1 MKCDICDANESIP
14 FRCNYCDKLFCQ
26 MRRIPVNHSCV
37 SVNEY
42 INEKTLK
49 IILQWIRIWN
59 ALA

>member
-26 MRRIPVNHSCV
+26 MHTIPVNHSCV

-49 IILQWIRIWN
+49 IILQWIRI
-59 ALA
+59 